1 MNNEPAVWVQG
12 KVIWK
17 FMSKNTAQGLKQV
30 RAWSSWK
37 YTSAYGKYKKDWLF
51 IICYRCQTLL
61 IVGDDSPHLDE
72 TVELNGKLDPE
83 KTDFLKVIFIAL
95 MNRV

>member
-1 MNNEPAVWVQG
+1 MENKYND
-12 KVIWK
+12 
-17 FMSKNTAQGLKQV
+17 FL
-30 RAWSSWK
+30 SSV
-37 YTSAYGKYKKDWLF
+37 
-51 IICYRCQTLL
+51 YRCQTLL

-95 MNRV
+95 LKHV

>member
-1 MNNEPAVWVQG
+1 MENKYND
-12 KVIWK
+12 
-17 FMSKNTAQGLKQV
+17 FL
-30 RAWSSWK
+30 SSV
-37 YTSAYGKYKKDWLF
+37 
-51 IICYRCQTLL
+51 YRCQTLL

-95 MNRV
+95 LNHV